1 MSTTIEDIAASIKAA
16 RIAKGFTQ
24 KQLGERVGLPQSH
37 ISKIEGGSVDLQI
50 SSLVEIARALDLE
63 LKLVP
68 RRTVPAIEGVVRS
81 QRERSEAS
89 RVLATIAETNRFA
102 ERVRESYPSV
112 TEVTELQSAL
122 KDIQAVN
129 FTPETLKAIEQALQ
143 PVAHL
148 KKHLQ
153 DLGWALEQQE
163 GRKKLTQQI
172 AASTRA
178 LQHVRNSQ
186 VHTIDRDRAPRLPAY
201 RLEDDAT

>member
-1 MSTTIEDIAASIKAA
+1 MSTAIEDIAASIKAA

-24 KQLGERVGLPQSH
+24 KELGERVGLPQSH
-37 ISKIEGGSVDLQI
+37 ISKIEGGNVDLQI

-68 RRTVPAIEGVVRS
+68 RKTVPAIEGVLRS
-81 QRERSEAS
+81 QRERSETS
-89 RVLATIAETNRFA
+89 RTLATIAETNRFA

-153 DLGWALEQQE
+153 DLGLALEQQE
-163 GRKKLTQQI
+163 GTKQLAQQI

-178 LQHVRNSQ
+178 LQRLRNLQ
-186 VHTIDRDRAPRLPAY
+186 VHAIDRDYAPRLPAY

>member
-68 RRTVPAIEGVVRS
+68 RKTVPAIEGVLRS
-81 QRERSEAS
+81 QRERSETS
-89 RVLATIAETNRFA
+89 RTLATIAETNRFA

-112 TEVTELQSAL
+112 TEVNELQSAL
-122 KDIQAVN
+122 KDIQTIN
-129 FTPETLKAIEQALQ
+129 FTPETLKAIQQALQ

-153 DLGWALEQQE
+153 DLGWALEQQK
-163 GRKKLTQQI
+163 GTKKLAQQI

-178 LQHVRNSQ
+178 LKHVRNLQ
-186 VHTIDRDRAPRLPAY
+186 VHAIDRDSARKLPAY

>member
-1 MSTTIEDIAASIKAA
+1 MSTAIEGIAASIKEA
-16 RIAKGFTQ
+16 RTAKGFTQ

-37 ISKIEGGSVDLQI
+37 ISKIEGGNVDLQI

-68 RRTVPAIEGVVRS
+68 RRTVPAIEGVLRS
-81 QRERSEAS
+81 QRERSETS
-89 RVLATIAETNRFA
+89 RTLATIAETNRFA

-163 GRKKLTQQI
+163 GREKLAQQI
-172 AASTRA
+172 TASTRA
-178 LQHVRNSQ
+178 LQHVRNLQ
-186 VHTIDRDRAPRLPAY
+186 VHAIGQDSAPRRPAY
-201 RLEDDAT
+201 QLEDGAT

>member
-1 MSTTIEDIAASIKAA
+1 MTTAIEDIAASIKAA
-16 RIAKGFTQ
+16 RTAKSFTQ

-37 ISKIEGGSVDLQI
+37 ISKIEGGNVDLQI

-89 RVLATIAETNRFA
+89 RTLATIAETNRFA

-129 FTPETLKAIEQALQ
+129 LNFKTLKAIQQALQ

-163 GRKKLTQQI
+163 GTKKFAQQI

-178 LQHVRNSQ
+178 LQHVRNLQ
-186 VHTIDRDRAPRLPAY
+186 IHTIDRDSASRLPAY
-201 RLEDDAT
+201 RLEDDVT

>member
-1 MSTTIEDIAASIKAA
+1 MSTAIEDIAASIKAA

-37 ISKIEGGSVDLQI
+37 ISKIEGGNVDLQI

-89 RVLATIAETNRFA
+89 RTLATIAETNRFA

-112 TEVTELQSAL
+112 TEVNEFQGAL
-122 KDIQAVN
+122 KDIQTVN
-129 FTPETLKAIEQALQ
+129 FSPETLKAIEQALQ

-153 DLGWALEQQE
+153 DLGWAREPQE
-163 GRKKLTQQI
+163 GTKNLAKQI

-178 LQHVRNSQ
+178 LQRVRNLQ
-186 VHTIDRDRAPRLPAY
+186 VHAIDRDSASRLPAY
-201 RLEDDAT
+201 RLEDDVT

>member
-1 MSTTIEDIAASIKAA
+1 MNTAIEDIAASIRAA

-24 KQLGERVGLPQSH
+24 KDLGERVGLPQSH

-68 RRTVPAIEGVVRS
+68 RRTVPAIEGVVRA

-89 RVLATIAETNRFA
+89 RALATIAETNRFA
-102 ERVRESYPSV
+102 ERVRQSYPSV
-112 TEVTELQSAL
+112 TEVNELQSAL
-122 KDIQAVN
+122 KDIQTVN
-129 FTPETLKAIEQALQ
+129 FSPETLKAIQQALQ

-153 DLGWALEQQE
+153 DLGWALELQE
-163 GRKKLTQQI
+163 GTKKLAQQI

-178 LQHVRNSQ
+178 LKHVRNLQ
-186 VHTIDRDRAPRLPAY
+186 VHAIDRDRAPRLPAY

>member
-1 MSTTIEDIAASIKAA
+1 MSTAIEDIAASIKAA

-24 KQLGERVGLPQSH
+24 KELGERMGLPQSH
-37 ISKIEGGSVDLQI
+37 ISKIEGGNVDLQI

-68 RRTVPAIEGVVRS
+68 RKTVPAIEGVLRS
-81 QRERSEAS
+81 QRERSETS
-89 RVLATIAETNRFA
+89 RTLATIAETNRFA

-112 TEVTELQSAL
+112 TEVNEFQSAL
-122 KDIQAVN
+122 KDIQTIN
-129 FTPETLKAIEQALQ
+129 FTPETLKAIQQALQ

-153 DLGWALEQQE
+153 DLGWAREQQE
-163 GRKKLTQQI
+163 GTKNLAKQI

-178 LQHVRNSQ
+178 LQRVRNLQ
-186 VHTIDRDRAPRLPAY
+186 VHAIDRDSAHRLPAY

>member
-1 MSTTIEDIAASIKAA
+1 MSTAIEDIAASIKAA

-37 ISKIEGGSVDLQI
+37 ISKIEGGNVDLQI

-89 RVLATIAETNRFA
+89 RTLATIAETNRFA
-102 ERVRESYPSV
+102 ERLRQSYPSV
-112 TEVTELQSAL
+112 TEVNEFQSAL
-122 KDIQAVN
+122 KDVQTVN
-129 FTPETLKAIEQALQ
+129 LSPETLKAIQQALQ

-153 DLGWALEQQE
+153 DLGWALEQKE
-163 GRKKLTQQI
+163 GTKKLAQQI

-178 LQHVRNSQ
+178 LRHVRNLQ
-186 VHTIDRDRAPRLPAY
+186 VHAIDRDSAPRRPAH
-201 RLEDDAT
+201 RLEDGAT

>member
-1 MSTTIEDIAASIKAA
+1 MSTAIEDIAASIKAA
-16 RIAKGFTQ
+16 RIAKDFTQ

-37 ISKIEGGSVDLQI
+37 ISKIESGGVDLQL

-68 RRTVPAIEGVVRS
+68 RKTLPAIEGVVRS

-89 RVLATIAETNRFA
+89 RALATIAETIRFA
-102 ERVRESYPSV
+102 ERVQESYPSV

-129 FTPETLKAIEQALQ
+129 FTPETLKAIQQALQ

-153 DLGWALEQQE
+153 DLGWALDQQE
-163 GRKKLTQQI
+163 GTKKLAQQI

-178 LQHVRNSQ
+178 LQRVRNLQ
-186 VHTIDRDRAPRLPAY
+186 VHAIDRGNAPRQPAY

>member
-1 MSTTIEDIAASIKAA
+1 MSTAIEDIAASIKVA

-37 ISKIEGGSVDLQI
+37 ISKIEGGKVDLQI

-68 RRTVPAIEGVVRS
+68 RRTVPAIEGIVRS

-89 RVLATIAETNRFA
+89 RTLATIAETNRFA
-102 ERVRESYPSV
+102 ERLRQSYPSV
-112 TEVTELQSAL
+112 TEVNEFQSAL
-122 KDIQAVN
+122 KDIQTIN

-163 GRKKLTQQI
+163 GRKNLTQQI

-178 LQHVRNSQ
+178 LQHVRNLQ
-186 VHTIDRDRAPRLPAY
+186 IHTIDRDSASRLPAY
-201 RLEDDAT
+201 RLEDDVT

>member
-37 ISKIEGGSVDLQI
+37 ISKIEGGNVDLQI

-68 RRTVPAIEGVVRS
+68 RKTVPAIEGVLRS
-81 QRERSEAS
+81 QRERSETS
-89 RVLATIAETNRFA
+89 RTLATIAETNRFA

-153 DLGWALEQQE
+153 DLGLALEQQE
-163 GRKKLTQQI
+163 GTKQLAQQI

-178 LQHVRNSQ
+178 LQRLRNLQ
-186 VHTIDRDRAPRLPAY
+186 VHAIDRDYAPRLPAY

>member
-1 MSTTIEDIAASIKAA
+1 MTTAIEDIAASIKAA
-16 RIAKGFTQ
+16 RTAKSFTQ

-37 ISKIEGGSVDLQI
+37 ISKIEGGNVDLQI

-89 RVLATIAETNRFA
+89 RTLATIAETNRFA

-112 TEVTELQSAL
+112 TEVNELQSAL

-163 GRKKLTQQI
+163 GRKKLAQQI

-178 LQHVRNSQ
+178 LRHVRNLQ
-186 VHTIDRDRAPRLPAY
+186 VHSIDRDSAHRLPAY

>member
-1 MSTTIEDIAASIKAA
+1 MSTAIEDIAASIKAA

-24 KQLGERVGLPQSH
+24 KELGERVGLPQSH
-37 ISKIEGGSVDLQI
+37 ISKIEGGNVDLQI

-68 RRTVPAIEGVVRS
+68 RKTVPAIEGVLRS
-81 QRERSEAS
+81 QRERSETS
-89 RVLATIAETNRFA
+89 RTLATIAETNRFA

-153 DLGWALEQQE
+153 DLGWA
-163 GRKKLTQQI
+163 
-172 AASTRA
+172 
-178 LQHVRNSQ
+178 
-186 VHTIDRDRAPRLPAY
+186 
-201 RLEDDAT
+201 

>member
-1 MSTTIEDIAASIKAA
+1 M
-16 RIAKGFTQ
+16 
-24 KQLGERVGLPQSH
+24 
-37 ISKIEGGSVDLQI
+37 
-50 SSLVEIARALDLE
+50 
-63 LKLVP
+63 
-68 RRTVPAIEGVVRS
+68 
-81 QRERSEAS
+81 
-89 RVLATIAETNRFA
+89 LATIAETNRFA

-186 VHTIDRDRAPRLPAY
+186 VQAIGQDSASRRPAY
-201 RLEDDAT
+201 RLGDDAT

>member
-1 MSTTIEDIAASIKAA
+1 MSTAIEDIAASIKAA

-37 ISKIEGGSVDLQI
+37 ISKIEGGNVDLQI

-89 RVLATIAETNRFA
+89 RALATIAETNRFA

-122 KDIQAVN
+122 KDIQTVN
-129 FTPETLKAIEQALQ
+129 FSPETLKAIEQALQ

-163 GRKKLTQQI
+163 GGKKLAQQI

-178 LQHVRNSQ
+178 LKHVRNLQ
-186 VHTIDRDRAPRLPAY
+186 VHAIDRDYAPRLPAY

>member
-1 MSTTIEDIAASIKAA
+1 MNKAIEDIAASVKEA
-16 RIAKGFTQ
+16 RTAKGFTQ
-24 KQLGERVGLPQSH
+24 KQLGGRVGLPQSH
-37 ISKIEGGSVDLQI
+37 ISKIENGCVDLQL
-50 SSLVEIARALDLE
+50 SSLVEIARALGLE

-68 RRTVPAIEGVVRS
+68 RKTLPAIEGVVRS

-89 RVLATIAETNRFA
+89 RALATIAETNRFA

-112 TEVTELQSAL
+112 TEVNEFQSAL
-122 KDIQAVN
+122 KEIQTVN
-129 FTPETLKAIEQALQ
+129 FSPETLKAIQQALQ

-163 GRKKLTQQI
+163 GTKKLAQQI

-178 LQHVRNSQ
+178 LQHVRNLQ
-186 VHTIDRDRAPRLPAY
+186 VHAIDQDSAPRRPAY

>member
-1 MSTTIEDIAASIKAA
+1 MSTAIEDIAASIKVA

-186 VHTIDRDRAPRLPAY
+186 VQAIGQDSASRRPAY
-201 RLEDDAT
+201 RLGDDAT

>member
-1 MSTTIEDIAASIKAA
+1 MSTAIEDIAASIKAA

-68 RRTVPAIEGVVRS
+68 RKTVPAIEGVLRS
-81 QRERSEAS
+81 QRERSETS
-89 RVLATIAETNRFA
+89 RTLATIAETNRFA

-129 FTPETLKAIEQALQ
+129 FTPETLKVIQQALQ

-163 GRKKLTQQI
+163 GTKKLAQQI

-178 LQHVRNSQ
+178 LKHVRNLQ
-186 VHTIDRDRAPRLPAY
+186 VHAIDRDSARKLPAY

>member
-24 KQLGERVGLPQSH
+24 KELGERVGLPQSH
-37 ISKIEGGSVDLQI
+37 ISKIEGGNVDLQI

-68 RRTVPAIEGVVRS
+68 RKTVPAIEGVLRS
-81 QRERSEAS
+81 QRERSETS
-89 RVLATIAETNRFA
+89 RTLATIAETNRFA

-153 DLGWALEQQE
+153 DLGLALEQQE
-163 GRKKLTQQI
+163 GTKQLAQQI

-178 LQHVRNSQ
+178 LQRLRNLQ
-186 VHTIDRDRAPRLPAY
+186 VHAIDRDYAPRLPAY

>member
-1 MSTTIEDIAASIKAA
+1 MSTAIEDIAASIKAA
-16 RIAKGFTQ
+16 RITKGFTQ

-37 ISKIEGGSVDLQI
+37 ISKIEGGNVDLQI

-89 RVLATIAETNRFA
+89 RALATIAETNRFA

-112 TEVTELQSAL
+112 TEVNEFQSAL
-122 KDIQAVN
+122 KDVQTVN
-129 FTPETLKAIEQALQ
+129 FNPETLKAIQQALQ

-148 KKHLQ
+148 KKHLH
-153 DLGWALEQQE
+153 DLGWALEQQA
-163 GRKKLTQQI
+163 GTKKLAQQI

-178 LQHVRNSQ
+178 LQHVRNLQ
-186 VHTIDRDRAPRLPAY
+186 VHAIDRDSASRLPAY
-201 RLEDDAT
+201 RLEDDVT

>member
-1 MSTTIEDIAASIKAA
+1 MSTAIEDIAASIKAA
-16 RIAKGFTQ
+16 RTAKGFTQ

-37 ISKIEGGSVDLQI
+37 ISKIEGGNVDLQI

-68 RRTVPAIEGVVRS
+68 RRTVPAIEGVLRS
-81 QRERSEAS
+81 QRERSETS
-89 RVLATIAETNRFA
+89 RTLATIAETNRFA

-153 DLGWALEQQE
+153 DLGLALEQQE
-163 GRKKLTQQI
+163 GTKQLAQQI

-178 LQHVRNSQ
+178 LQRLRNLQ
-186 VHTIDRDRAPRLPAY
+186 VHAIDRDYAPRLPAY

>member
-1 MSTTIEDIAASIKAA
+1 MSTAIEGIAASIKAA

-37 ISKIEGGSVDLQI
+37 ISKIEGGNVDLQI

-89 RVLATIAETNRFA
+89 RTLATIAETNRFA

-129 FTPETLKAIEQALQ
+129 LNPKTLKAIQQALQ

-163 GRKKLTQQI
+163 GTKKLAQQI
-172 AASTRA
+172 TASTRA
-178 LQHVRNSQ
+178 LQRVRNLQ
-186 VHTIDRDRAPRLPAY
+186 VHAIDRDSASRLPAY
-201 RLEDDAT
+201 RLEDDVT

>member
-37 ISKIEGGSVDLQI
+37 ISKIEGGNVDLQI

-89 RVLATIAETNRFA
+89 RTLATIAETNRFA

-112 TEVTELQSAL
+112 TEVNEFQSAL
-122 KDIQAVN
+122 KDVQTVN
-129 FTPETLKAIEQALQ
+129 FNPETLKAIQQALQ

-148 KKHLQ
+148 KKHFQ
-153 DLGWALEQQE
+153 VV
-163 GRKKLTQQI
+163 I
-172 AASTRA
+172 SSMTR
-178 LQHVRNSQ
+178 H
-186 VHTIDRDRAPRLPAY
+186 
-201 RLEDDAT
+201 

>member
-1 MSTTIEDIAASIKAA
+1 MSTAIEDIAASIKAA
-16 RIAKGFTQ
+16 RIARGFTQ

-89 RVLATIAETNRFA
+89 RALATIAETNRFA

-112 TEVTELQSAL
+112 TEVNEFQSAL
-122 KDIQAVN
+122 KDVQTVN
-129 FTPETLKAIEQALQ
+129 FNPETLKAIEQALQ

-163 GRKKLTQQI
+163 GTKKLAQQI

-178 LQHVRNSQ
+178 LRHVRNLQ
-186 VHTIDRDRAPRLPAY
+186 VHAIDRDSAPRRPAY

>member
-1 MSTTIEDIAASIKAA
+1 MSTAIEDIAASIKAA

-24 KQLGERVGLPQSH
+24 KELGERVGLPQSH
-37 ISKIEGGSVDLQI
+37 ISKIEGGNVDLQI

-68 RRTVPAIEGVVRS
+68 RKTVPAIEGVLRS
-81 QRERSEAS
+81 QRERSETS
-89 RVLATIAETNRFA
+89 RTLATIAETNRFA
-102 ERVRESYPSV
+102 ERLRQSYPSV
-112 TEVTELQSAL
+112 TEVNEFQSAL
-122 KDIQAVN
+122 KDVQTVN
-129 FTPETLKAIEQALQ
+129 FSPETLKAIQQALQ

-153 DLGWALEQQE
+153 DLGWALEQKE
-163 GRKKLTQQI
+163 GTKKLAQQI

-178 LQHVRNSQ
+178 LRHVRNLQ
-186 VHTIDRDRAPRLPAY
+186 VHAIDRDSAPSRPAY

>member
-1 MSTTIEDIAASIKAA
+1 MSTAIEDIAASIKAA

-24 KQLGERVGLPQSH
+24 KELGERMGLPQSH
-37 ISKIEGGSVDLQI
+37 ISKIEGGNVDLQI

-89 RVLATIAETNRFA
+89 RTLATIAETNRFA

-163 GRKKLTQQI
+163 GRKKLAQQV

-178 LQHVRNSQ
+178 LQHVRNLQ
-186 VHTIDRDRAPRLPAY
+186 VHAIDRGSAPRRPAY
-201 RLEDDAT
+201 RLEDGAT

>member
-1 MSTTIEDIAASIKAA
+1 MSTAIEDIAASIKAA

-37 ISKIEGGSVDLQI
+37 ISKIEGGNVDLQI

-89 RVLATIAETNRFA
+89 RALATIAETIRFA

-153 DLGWALEQQE
+153 DLGWALEQQK
-163 GRKKLTQQI
+163 GRKKLAQQI

-178 LQHVRNSQ
+178 LQHVRNLQ
-186 VHTIDRDRAPRLPAY
+186 VHAIDRDSASRLPAY
-201 RLEDDAT
+201 RLEDDVT

>member
-1 MSTTIEDIAASIKAA
+1 MSTAIEDIAASIKAA
-16 RIAKGFTQ
+16 RIAKDFTQ

-37 ISKIEGGSVDLQI
+37 ISKIETGGVDLQL

-68 RRTVPAIEGVVRS
+68 RKTLPAIEGVVRS

-89 RVLATIAETNRFA
+89 RALATIAETIRFA
-102 ERVRESYPSV
+102 ERVQESYPSV

-129 FTPETLKAIEQALQ
+129 FTPETLKAIQQALQ

-153 DLGWALEQQE
+153 DLGWALDQQE
-163 GRKKLTQQI
+163 GNKKLAQQI

-178 LQHVRNSQ
+178 LQHVRNLQ
-186 VHTIDRDRAPRLPAY
+186 VHAIGQDSAPRRPAY
-201 RLEDDAT
+201 RLEDGAT

>member
-1 MSTTIEDIAASIKAA
+1 MSTAIEDIAASIRAA

-24 KQLGERVGLPQSH
+24 KELGERVGLPQSH
-37 ISKIEGGSVDLQI
+37 ISKIEGGNVDLQI

-68 RRTVPAIEGVVRS
+68 RKTVPAIEGVLRS
-81 QRERSEAS
+81 QRERSETS
-89 RVLATIAETNRFA
+89 RTLATIAETNRFA

-153 DLGWALEQQE
+153 DLGWALEQQD
-163 GRKKLTQQI
+163 GSKKLAQQV

-178 LQHVRNSQ
+178 LQHVRNLQ
-186 VHTIDRDRAPRLPAY
+186 VHANDRSSARRRPAY

>member
-1 MSTTIEDIAASIKAA
+1 MSTAIEDIAASIKAA

-24 KQLGERVGLPQSH
+24 KELGERVGLPQSH
-37 ISKIEGGSVDLQI
+37 ISKIEGGNVDLQI

-68 RRTVPAIEGVVRS
+68 RRTVPAIEGVLRS
-81 QRERSEAS
+81 QRERSETS
-89 RVLATIAETNRFA
+89 RTLATIAETNRFA

-153 DLGWALEQQE
+153 DLGLALEQQE
-163 GRKKLTQQI
+163 GTKQLAQQI

-178 LQHVRNSQ
+178 LQRLRNLQ
-186 VHTIDRDRAPRLPAY
+186 VHAIDRDYAPRLPAY

>member
-1 MSTTIEDIAASIKAA
+1 MTTAIEDIAASIKAA

-37 ISKIEGGSVDLQI
+37 ISKIEGGNVDLQI

-89 RVLATIAETNRFA
+89 RTLATIAETNRFA

-112 TEVTELQSAL
+112 TEVNEFQSAL
-122 KDIQAVN
+122 KDVQTVN
-129 FTPETLKAIEQALQ
+129 FNPETLKAIQQALQ

-148 KKHLQ
+148 KKHFQ

-163 GRKKLTQQI
+163 GTKKLAQQI

-178 LQHVRNSQ
+178 LKHVRNLQ
-186 VHTIDRDRAPRLPAY
+186 VHAIDRDSARKLPAY